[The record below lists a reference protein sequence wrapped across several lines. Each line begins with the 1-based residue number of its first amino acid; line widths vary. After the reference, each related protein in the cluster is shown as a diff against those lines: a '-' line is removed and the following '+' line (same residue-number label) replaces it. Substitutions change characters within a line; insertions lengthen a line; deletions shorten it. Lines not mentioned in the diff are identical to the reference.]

1 MELTAGKVA
10 VVTGAASG
18 IGLALAERFAR
29 AGLDVVLADVEQPA
43 LRAAAEKIAGL
54 GGRTLA
60 VPTDVSDEAAV
71 SALAAAAID
80 RFGAVH
86 VVCNNAGVAS
96 LADPW
101 FGPLSAWKWV
111 LGVNLWGVIH
121 GIRAF
126 LPLLA
131 AQGEGHI
138 VNTASVAG
146 LIPGIGPVYDA
157 SKHAV
162 VAISEDL
169 YQAMNV
175 AMLPVGV
182 SVLCP
187 GWVRTS
193 IAQAD
198 RNWSQSLGEVPARA
212 ATAEV
217 TEPHVQRAIDEGMAP
232 AAVADLVAD
241 AITANRFWVFTDAR
255 FTQVA
260 LTRWQQIA
268 EGRNPESEVDLPG
281 MPPGKQLV
289 AEIQQL
295 LAGPGGALWRATDPL
310 GSRYRP
316 VFAGPGSAEVFRVS
330 RQEREEVAGDVPED
344 ADDEP
349 GREVGFRIA
358 DFGRELHPHLPGPGD
373 DGGCDALA
381 QAAQA
386 LAHHLRVHRPVRYGT
401 RRDGRPRPRVAGCFS
416 RGKWITPVNE
426 IGIGSMT

>member
-43 LRAAAEKIAGL
+43 LQAASEKIAGL
-54 GGRTLA
+54 GVKTLA
-60 VPTDVSDEAAV
+60 VPTDVSDEVAV

-101 FGPLSAWKWV
+101 FGPLSAWEWV

-131 AQGEGHI
+131 GQGEGHI
-138 VNTASVAG
+138 VNTASIAG
-146 LIPGIGPVYDA
+146 LIPGIGPIYDA
-157 SKHAV
+157 TKHAV

-169 YQAMNV
+169 YQAMNMV
-175 AMLPVGV
+175 MLPIGV

-198 RNWSQSLGEVPARA
+198 RNWPEKLGEVPPWA
-212 ATAEV
+212 AAAEV
-217 TEPHVQRAIDEGMAP
+217 MEPHLHRAVDEGMAP
-232 AAVADLVAD
+232 ADVADLVAD
-241 AITANRFWVFTDAR
+241 AITASRFWVFTDPR
-255 FTQVA
+255 FTQLA
-260 LTRWQQIA
+260 LDRWQRIA
-268 EGRNPESEVDLPG
+268 EGHNPQAEVDMPG
-281 MPPGKQLV
+281 MPPAKQFI
-289 AEIQQL
+289 AEIQRL
-295 LAGPGGALWRATDPL
+295 LAGPGG
-310 GSRYRP
+310 
-316 VFAGPGSAEVFRVS
+316 V
-330 RQEREEVAGDVPED
+330 
-344 ADDEP
+344 
-349 GREVGFRIA
+349 
-358 DFGRELHPHLPGPGD
+358 
-373 DGGCDALA
+373 
-381 QAAQA
+381 
-386 LAHHLRVHRPVRYGT
+386 
-401 RRDGRPRPRVAGCFS
+401 
-416 RGKWITPVNE
+416 
-426 IGIGSMT
+426 

>member
-1 MELTAGKVA
+1 MELTSGKVA

-29 AGLDVVLADVEQPA
+29 AGLDVVMADVEQPA
-43 LRAAAEKIAGL
+43 LQAASEKIAGL
-54 GGRTLA
+54 GGKTLA

-71 SALAAAAID
+71 NTLAAAAVD

-126 LPLLA
+126 LPVLA

-146 LIPGIGPVYDA
+146 LVPGIGPSYDA
-157 SKHAV
+157 AKHAV

-241 AITANRFWVFTDAR
+241 AITANRFWVFTDPH
-255 FTQVA
+255 FTQMG
-260 LTRWQQIA
+260 LDRWQRIA
-268 EGRNPESEVDLPG
+268 EGHNPQTDVDMPGLP
-281 MPPGKQLV
+281 PAKQLI

-295 LAGPGGALWRATDPL
+295 LAGPGGALWLP
-310 GSRYRP
+310 
-316 VFAGPGSAEVFRVS
+316 AGPGPPADGTTWSRMTTEAAEA
-330 RQEREEVAGDVPED
+330 VATTTASPWR
-344 ADDEP
+344 AT
-349 GREVGFRIA
+349 
-358 DFGRELHPHLPGPGD
+358 HPWQG
-373 DGGCDALA
+373 
-381 QAAQA
+381 
-386 LAHHLRVHRPVRYGT
+386 
-401 RRDGRPRPRVAGCFS
+401 
-416 RGKWITPVNE
+416 E
-426 IGIGSMT
+426 